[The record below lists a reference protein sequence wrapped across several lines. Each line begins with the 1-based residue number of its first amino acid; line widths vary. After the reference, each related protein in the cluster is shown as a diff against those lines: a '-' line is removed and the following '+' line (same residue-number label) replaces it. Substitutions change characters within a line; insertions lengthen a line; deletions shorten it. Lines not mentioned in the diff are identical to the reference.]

1 MAQATTAT
9 PNTFLEIIMNILL
22 CGASGFVGSHIGTA
36 LLRAGHKVIRGVR
49 HPRGPG
55 DIAID
60 YLNDTGIETW
70 VPRLSGIDAIVNAVG
85 VLRDSRSQPMAR
97 VHDAVPR
104 ALFAAAAQCGVKRIV
119 QISALGADK
128 GIDTP
133 YMQTKQAADDFL
145 QTLDLDWAILRPS
158 MIYGRDGAGTRM
170 FMLLSRM
177 PMVVL
182 PEGGS
187 QMLQPVHIEDLAQAV
202 AALLAPG
209 TASPPLRRIIE
220 CVGAETVTLAGL
232 ISSYSTQRGSK
243 PPWIIAMPRMLLH
256 TVAWLG
262 DRIPSLPVGSDT
274 LAMLAA
280 GSTGN
285 GDKFAVLLGR
295 APLSYREFLKER

>member
-1 MAQATTAT
+1 
-9 PNTFLEIIMNILL
+9 MNILL

-60 YLNDTGIETW
+60 YLNDTDIETW
-70 VPRLSGIDAIVNAVG
+70 VPRLAGIDALVNAVD
-85 VLRDSRSQPMAR
+85 VLRDSQSQPMAR

-119 QISALGADK
+119 QISALGVDK
-128 GIDTP
+128 GINTL
-133 YMQTKQAADDFL
+133 YMQTKQVADDFL

-177 PMVVL
+177 PVVML
-182 PEGGS
+182 PEGGK
-187 QMLQPVHIEDLAQAV
+187 QMVQPVHIEDVAQAV
-202 AALLAPG
+202 VKLLAPG
-209 TASPPLRRIIE
+209 TASPPLRSIIE
-220 CVGAETVTLAGL
+220 CVGGEAVTLAGL

-243 PPWIIAMPRMLLH
+243 APWIIAMPRILLN

-262 DRIPSLPVGSDT
+262 DRIPSMPVGSDT
-274 LAMLAA
+274 LAMLAS

-285 GDKFAVLLGR
+285 GDRFSKLLGR
-295 APLSYREFLKER
+295 APLNYHEFLREQ